1 MLGAARGVCGAL
13 IQGHT
18 RNPLADT
25 GILGI
30 NYGASLAVVVSF
42 SLSNVTSV
50 WATSLWAFAG
60 AIVATAAVFSLSLV
74 GGGQVNPL
82 TLVLGGA
89 ALSAVLSAIISG
101 FILTKDANLNHMRFW
116 TVGSIAGRDLTLFYG
131 VLPFIMVGIV
141 LAFVGAPCFIFFIY
155 RRRVAAI

>member
-1 MLGAARGVCGAL
+1 M
-13 IQGHT
+13 
-18 RNPLADT
+18 
-25 GILGI
+25 
-30 NYGASLAVVVSF
+30 
-42 SLSNVTSV
+42 

-82 TLVLGGA
+82 TLVLGSA

-141 LAFVGAPCFIFFIY
+141 LAFVGAPFFIFFIY